1 MLLQRSFLILTD
13 SLSGG
18 HFLAELLLL
27 LFVITASYLR
37 GCSQRNEKA
46 SNKLLVDLNGA
57 RAAETRCSHNALLR
71 AVQKAYATCKVTCLA
86 FPRPASSKLKLGIS
100 LLSALDKIP

>member
-1 MLLQRSFLILTD
+1 MLLQRSFLILTG

-37 GCSQRNEKA
+37 GCLYRNKKA
-46 SNKLLVDLNGA
+46 IDKLLVDLNGA
-57 RAAETRCSHNALLR
+57 RAAETRCSHNALL
-71 AVQKAYATCKVTCLA
+71 
-86 FPRPASSKLKLGIS
+86 
-100 LLSALDKIP
+100 